1 MLSHFSQLSELMA
14 TKGEDYLRQVGELTS
29 LKSEFEQKLLNS
41 ESVIGSL
48 ELEIKTH
55 ETRIEHL
62 EADITQVDELGR

>member
-1 MLSHFSQLSELMA
+1 MA
-14 TKGEDYLRQVGELTS
+14 SKGEDYIRQINELNS
-29 LKSEFEQKLLNS
+29 VKGEFEQKLLNS

-62 EADITQVDELGR
+62 EADIA